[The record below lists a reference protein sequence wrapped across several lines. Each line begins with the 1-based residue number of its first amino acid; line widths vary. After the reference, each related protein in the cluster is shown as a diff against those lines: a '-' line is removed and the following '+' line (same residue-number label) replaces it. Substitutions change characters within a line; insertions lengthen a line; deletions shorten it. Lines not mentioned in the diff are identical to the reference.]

1 MYVSA
6 ISRSL
11 GLIGEGLCAFKLYQR
26 ESLSLYQSGLV
37 ILHHC
42 DSYGDGMADG
52 VILID
57 TMSLHLTRRHASEPS
72 ECNDRWAEPLMR

>member
-42 DSYGDGMADG
+42 DSYDDGMADG
-52 VILID
+52 MILID
-57 TMSLHLTRRHASEPS
+57 SKSLRRRHASEPS
-72 ECNDRWAEPLMR
+72 ECENRRAEPLMR